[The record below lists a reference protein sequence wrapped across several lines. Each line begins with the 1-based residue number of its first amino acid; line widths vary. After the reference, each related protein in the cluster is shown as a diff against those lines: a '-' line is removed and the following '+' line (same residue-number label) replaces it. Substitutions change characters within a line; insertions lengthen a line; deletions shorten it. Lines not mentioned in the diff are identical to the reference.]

1 MFLSRLQSKTVLL
14 NRGGAPP
21 QGGVIKFQ
29 GGARPPCALRNMD
42 SFINK
47 LTDKYICLHKFFVFK
62 GAWHKGQLLKGG
74 AVEKR

>member
-1 MFLSRLQSKTVLL
+1 MSQDKSFKAVVL

-21 QGGVIKFQ
+21 RGASINFK
-29 GGARPPCALRNMD
+29 GGATPCALRNMD

-62 GAWHKGQLLKGG
+62 GLDTKDNYLKG
-74 AVEKR
+74 AR